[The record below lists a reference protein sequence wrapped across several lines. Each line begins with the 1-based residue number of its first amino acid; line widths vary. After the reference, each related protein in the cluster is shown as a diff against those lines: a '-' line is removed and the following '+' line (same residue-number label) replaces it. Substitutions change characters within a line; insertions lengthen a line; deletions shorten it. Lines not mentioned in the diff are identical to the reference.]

1 MLDKYKREINY
12 LRVSITDRCNLRCV
26 YCMPKEG
33 LSLLGHEDILK
44 YEEMLRIVGIARK
57 LGIVKVRVTGGEPLE
72 PFAGDVVVTEE
83 EEHRVVGQ
91 HPQTDDQQGCHLQ
104 VEAQD
109 GAGEDRPDQNAE
121 PGHPSQTDEQPGVLA
136 EFFQGGL
143 QSPA

>member
-1 MLDKYKREINY
+1 MEHEIDQG
-12 LRVSITDRCNLRCV
+12 RAGDPPGEVHQRDHGQPVEQNLA
-26 YCMPKEG
+26 PG
-33 LSLLGHEDILK
+33 D
-44 YEEMLRIVGIARK
+44 A
-57 LGIVKVRVTGGEPLE
+57 LE